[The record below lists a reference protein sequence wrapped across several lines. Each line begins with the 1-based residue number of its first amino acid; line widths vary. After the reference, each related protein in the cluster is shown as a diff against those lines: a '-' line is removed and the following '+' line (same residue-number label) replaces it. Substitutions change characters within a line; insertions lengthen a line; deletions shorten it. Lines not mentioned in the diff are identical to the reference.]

1 MLTQSS
7 SDHSSSQKDQTEEV
21 SSICKTEETTPKS
34 YRGVRRRPWGKFA
47 AEIRDSTRNGT
58 RVWLGTFDT
67 AEKAALA
74 YDQAAFSLRGP
85 MATLNFPVEIV
96 RKSLIEIDF
105 QGICDNGR
113 SPVLALKNKHSIRKR
128 KWSRRNRGGNRGDGE
143 EEEEEEEEE
152 TGEDK
157 VLVFEDLGSDYL
169 EQLLIT
175 SEKSSHSC

>member
-21 SSICKTEETTPKS
+21 SSICKTEDPAPKS
-34 YRGVRRRPWGKFA
+34 YRGVRKRPWGKFA
-47 AEIRDSTRNGT
+47 AEIRDSTRNGI

-74 YDQAAFSLRGP
+74 YDQAAFAMRGP

-96 RKSLIEIDF
+96 RKSLSEIDF
-105 QGICDNGR
+105 QGICDEGR

-128 KWSRRNRGGNRGDGE
+128 KWSRRNRGGNRE
-143 EEEEEEEEE
+143 EEEDE

-175 SEKSSHSC
+175 SESSHCC